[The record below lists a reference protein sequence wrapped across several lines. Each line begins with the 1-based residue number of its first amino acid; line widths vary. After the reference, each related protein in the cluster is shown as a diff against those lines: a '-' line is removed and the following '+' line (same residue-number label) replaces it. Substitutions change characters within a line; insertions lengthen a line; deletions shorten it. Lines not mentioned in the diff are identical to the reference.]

1 MVSAGVRHTR
11 SGFHVTKQANPQPS
25 DICMDVSERTL
36 VIADVKS
43 LAVGDPNRQLCGF
56 DMGEGESLDY
66 RKRDGRCGFIQ
77 RRFLRLLAHCLMVVV

>member
-1 MVSAGVRHTR
+1 M
-11 SGFHVTKQANPQPS
+11 
-25 DICMDVSERTL
+25 
-36 VIADVKS
+36 IADVKS